1 MFRSGFVSLT
11 GRPNVGKST
20 LMNTFLGEKMAI
32 ISEKPQTTRNQIRG
46 ILTTKDYQ
54 LVFLDTP
61 GIHKPLHKLGEKM
74 VEIALRTLREVDV
87 ILFLVDAVA
96 GPGGGDEYVLEKLK
110 NVNTPVILVIN
121 KIDCSGMDRA
131 QELVNHYLELYA
143 FQVAVAISALEGT
156 GTEELLQLI
165 LKHLPEGPMYY
176 PEDMVTDQPER
187 FIIAELIREKLLQL
201 TWEEV
206 PHAIAVEIVSHR
218 KRPVRELVDIEANI
232 YVERES
238 QKGIV
243 IGKGGRMLKEAGR
256 LARLD
261 IEALL
266 GVPVNLKLWVKV
278 KPDWRNKAGSWHSLG
293 LDLE

>member
-1 MFRSGFVSLT
+1 MFRSGFVALT

-20 LMNTFLGEKMAI
+20 LLNTLIGEKMAI

-46 ILTTKDYQ
+46 ILTTADYQ

-61 GIHKPLHKLGEKM
+61 GIHKPQHKLGEKM
-74 VEIALRTLREVDV
+74 VEIALRTLQEVDL
-87 ILFLVDAVA
+87 ILFLADAVA

-110 NVNTPVILVIN
+110 NVKTPVILVIN
-121 KIDCSGMDRA
+121 KTDRSGRSRA
-131 QELVNHYLELYA
+131 LELISHYSGLFA
-143 FQVAVAISALEGT
+143 FQGAVAISALEGT
-156 GTEELLQLI
+156 GTDELLQLM
-165 LKHLPEGPMYY
+165 LTHLPEGPLYY
-176 PEDMVTDQPER
+176 PADMVTDQPER
-187 FIIAELIREKLLQL
+187 FIVAELIREKLLQL
-201 TWEEV
+201 TRDEV
-206 PHAIAVEIVSHR
+206 PHAIAVEIVSQR
-218 KRPVRELVDIEANI
+218 NRPGRELVDIEANI

-243 IGKGGRMLKEAGR
+243 IGKGGMLLKEAGR

-278 KPDWRNKAGSWHSLG
+278 KTDWRNKTGSWHSMG
-293 LDLE
+293 LELE

>member
-1 MFRSGFVSLT
+1 MFRSGFISLT

-20 LMNTFLGEKMAI
+20 LMNTLIGEKAAI

-61 GIHKPLHKLGEKM
+61 GIHKPQHKLGEKM
-74 VEIALRTLREVDV
+74 VEIALRTLQEVDV
-87 ILFLVDAVA
+87 ILFLADAVA

-110 NVNTPVILVIN
+110 SVTTPVLLVIN
-121 KIDCSGMDRA
+121 KTDRSGMARA
-131 QELVNHYLELYA
+131 QELINHYSALHT
-143 FQVAVAISALEGT
+143 FQGAVAISALEGT
-156 GTEELLQLI
+156 GTQELLQLI

-187 FIIAELIREKLLQL
+187 FIIAELVREKLLQL
-201 TWEEV
+201 TRDEV
-206 PHAIAVEIVSHR
+206 PHAIAVEVVSQR
-218 KRPVRELVDIEANI
+218 NRPGRDLVDIEANI

-243 IGKGGRMLKEAGR
+243 IGKDGRMLKEAGR

-266 GVPVNLKLWVKV
+266 GVPVYLQLWVKV

>member
-1 MFRSGFVSLT
+1 
-11 GRPNVGKST
+11 
-20 LMNTFLGEKMAI
+20 
-32 ISEKPQTTRNQIRG
+32 
-46 ILTTKDYQ
+46 
-54 LVFLDTP
+54 
-61 GIHKPLHKLGEKM
+61 M

-143 FQVAVAISALEGT
+143 FQVAVAISALEGR

-218 KRPVRELVDIEANI
+218 KRPGRELVDIEANI